1 MLGAWSNN
9 VVSMQTPISFI
20 VNVFKVSN
28 VKVMDVWNVKV
39 ISIEKSGGGVER
51 LSHHI
56 RSFGSANLL
65 QRFDFTIKF
74 D

>member
-1 MLGAWSNN
+1 
-9 VVSMQTPISFI
+9 MQTPISFI

-56 RSFGSANLL
+56 R
-65 QRFDFTIKF
+65 RFCQFVAEI
-74 D
+74 

>member
-1 MLGAWSNN
+1 
-9 VVSMQTPISFI
+9 QFHF
-20 VNVFKVSN
+20 NVFKVSN

>member
-1 MLGAWSNN
+1 VLGAWSNN

-39 ISIEKSGGGVER
+39 ISIEKKKNGFAYE
-51 LSHHI
+51 
-56 RSFGSANLL
+56 
-65 QRFDFTIKF
+65 QD
-74 D
+74 